1 MNYPDITSMVLAER
15 RRDQRREAEGERLAA
30 IVRCCRPS
38 TWASAARRL
47 GDALSRGSR
56 EPAACS
62 C

>member
-1 MNYPDITSMVLAER
+1 VNYPDITSMVLAER
-15 RRDQRREAEGERLAA
+15 RRDQRREAEGARLAA

-38 TWASAARRL
+38 ALASVARRL
-47 GDALSRGSR
+47 GDALSRSSR